1 MLDWFI
7 ADGAVWFAVPAL
19 LGTGVFL
26 FQLLMGELG
35 GDFDLDAD
43 VDLDTTG
50 AGDFRALSIQTI
62 AAFLLG
68 SGWMGLGAYRLLDL
82 GMTGS
87 VLVAIA
93 SGVGVAWIMAWL
105 TRQVF
110 KLQRSGNIA
119 IGQAAGLVG
128 DVAVTVPPANAGRGA
143 VTVVI
148 DSTRREYD
156 AVQSGTEPIPPRTRV
171 KIVSTDAQQNT
182 LLVEPA

>member
-1 MLDWFI
+1 MLDWFF

-26 FQLLMGELG
+26 FQLLLGELG
-35 GDFDLDAD
+35 GDLDVGAD
-43 VDLDTTG
+43 MDLDTTG

-82 GMTGS
+82 GMAGS

-93 SGVGVAWIMAWL
+93 AGVGVAWFMGWL

-110 KLQRSGNIA
+110 KLQRSGNIS
-119 IGQAAGLVG
+119 ISQAAGLAG
-128 DVAVTVPPANAGRGA
+128 DVTVAVPPANAGRGA
-143 VTVVI
+143 VSVVI
-148 DSTRREYD
+148 DSNRREYD
-156 AVQSGTEPIPPRTRV
+156 AVQAGTEPIPPRTRV
-171 KIVSTDAQQNT
+171 RIVSTDAQQNT